1 MSNNASPLISKLTS
15 EGIST
20 QVSLEADRLSGLRIS
35 GDATASHPLS
45 NDNTKLD
52 LQSFQQFSTKTK
64 DLGSASSSAQ
74 QMSNWKS
81 DRFAEADAQKNGAS
95 CDSRRLQVRVDLQ
108 KCDGTNIVNW
118 LRMVQLHISSRNY
131 TEEEWMTEL
140 PYHLQGGALGLWWE
154 VHERNTGDKTV
165 TWASF
170 RQELM
175 DRFCPHSEIEVIANL
190 RRIKYKNDIRLYIQ
204 QFSETVMQGRRPS
217 EDVLLSQFLFGLP
230 ADYYMSL
237 TEGGLKKYVTLSE
250 AMCRAK
256 DVFAPKEAAA
266 MEYIERNPGQAQQL
280 KHQATDPVI
289 LRALSKWLDS
299 TSNSS
304 NVNSNS
310 QDRQRGT
317 TPAVH
322 DQRQHQTRRFKND
335 RKSPR
340 YQHQH
345 STEYNNNRNS
355 ERNRDL
361 ERLVCKKCSGKGH
374 DEQQCPLNEEDHRR
388 PGQSCRRCGGKEHWA
403 KQCTTP
409 RWFRLNNENNLK
421 QQINCVIGDKVD
433 NECRENDEA

>member
-1 MSNNASPLISKLTS
+1 MSNNASPLISKQTS

-20 QVSLEADRLSGLRIS
+20 QVSLEADRLAGLRIGS
-35 GDATASHPLS
+35 DTTASHPLS
-45 NDNTKLD
+45 GDNTKLD
-52 LQSFQQFSTKTK
+52 LQAFQKFSAKTRES
-64 DLGSASSSAQ
+64 GFASSSAQ
-74 QMSNWKS
+74 KMSNWNGG
-81 DRFAEADAQKNGAS
+81 RFAEVDAQKNGAS
-95 CDSRRLQVRVDLQ
+95 CDARRPQVCIDLQ

-118 LRMVQLHISSRNY
+118 LRMVQLHVSSRNY

-154 VHERNTGDKTV
+154 VHERNAGDKTV

-175 DRFCPHSEIEVIANL
+175 DRFCPHSEIEVVSNL

-217 EDVLLSQFLFGLP
+217 EEVLLSQFLFGLP
-230 ADYYMSL
+230 ADYYMAL
-237 TEGGLKKYVTLSE
+237 TEGGLKRYVTLSE

-299 TSNSS
+299 TSSNSNLNSS
-304 NVNSNS
+304 S
-310 QDRQRGT
+310 QDRHRGPPPT
-317 TPAVH
+317 VH
-322 DQRQHQTRRFKND
+322 DQRQHQPRRFRND
-335 RKSPR
+335 QRLPR
-340 YQHQH
+340 YQQR
-345 STEYNNNRNS
+345 STEYSNIRYS
-355 ERNRDL
+355 ERNRDI
-361 ERLVCKKCSGKGH
+361 ERLLCRKCSGRGH
-374 DEQQCPLNEEDHRR
+374 DEQQCPLNEEAHRR

-403 KQCTTP
+403 RECTTP
-409 RWFRLNNENNLK
+409 RWFRLNSANYSK
-421 QQINCVIGDKVD
+421 QQINCVIGDQVD
-433 NECRENDEA
+433 HECRENDEA